1 MFNSPVVIPS
11 KLRRCSNAIHIACFI
26 ISCHGVC
33 VLRTSL
39 RVKICIAIK
48 RIYVHE
54 KIIDEFR
61 DAMVRYTKTLKL
73 GEGNEEGVFLGPI
86 QNKMQYD
93 RVQGFFDDAKKEK
106 MNIAVGGVNPSGK
119 GYYITP
125 TIVDR
130 PAEDSRLVLEEP
142 FGKPN
147 MYSCIDEIR
156 ILT

>member
-1 MFNSPVVIPS
+1 M
-11 KLRRCSNAIHIACFI
+11 
-26 ISCHGVC
+26 
-33 VLRTSL
+33 
-39 RVKICIAIK
+39 
-48 RIYVHE
+48 
-54 KIIDEFR
+54 
-61 DAMVRYTKTLKL
+61 
-73 GEGNEEGVFLGPI
+73 GPI

-142 FGKPN
+142 FGQPN
-147 MYSCIDEIR
+147 IYSCIDEIR